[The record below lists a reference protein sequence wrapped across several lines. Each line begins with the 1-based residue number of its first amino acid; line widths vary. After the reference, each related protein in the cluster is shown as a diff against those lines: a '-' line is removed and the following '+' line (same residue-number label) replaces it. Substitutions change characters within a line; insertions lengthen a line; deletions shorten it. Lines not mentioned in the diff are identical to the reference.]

1 MKRTKIR
8 LKPSKLNKHLVLE
21 RIGKKRGIKFSI
33 IFTDFGHR
41 CAYIK
46 PTKDNLAW
54 LVYVLRRNCSRKY
67 FELIEKFDYD
77 LIPTVHGGMGFM
89 YFNGNKDRGFTD
101 GLVIGWDYGHC
112 NDARDYDLVKKYFG
126 ESYYTMSSLAM
137 FKGIP
142 MSVYTHEDI
151 LRDIKVVIDNVF
163 YDDEKYAD
171 LKKELQRMIFKP
183 FTKKRKYKNK

>member
-21 RIGKKRGIKFSI
+21 RIGNYRNTRFSI
-33 IFTDFGHR
+33 IFIDFGHR

-46 PTKDNLAW
+46 PNKDLLIW
-54 LVYVLRRNCSRKY
+54 LLYTLRRNCSKKY
-67 FELIEKFDYD
+67 FEILDRYGYN
-77 LIPTVHGGMGFM
+77 LVPLVHGGMGFIC
-89 YFNGNKDRGFTD
+89 FNENRDRGFTD

>member
-1 MKRTKIR
+1 MKRR

-54 LVYVLRRNCSRKY
+54 LVYVLRRNCSNKY

-77 LIPTVHGGMGFM
+77 LIPTVHGGMGFI
-89 YFNGNKDRGFTD
+89 YFDGNHDRGFTD

-112 NDARDYDLVKKYFG
+112 NDARDYNLVKKYFG

-137 FKGIP
+137 FKGVP
-142 MSVYTHEDI
+142 MRVYTHEDI
-151 LRDIKVVIDNVF
+151 LRDIKVVIDNIF
-163 YDDEKYAD
+163 YDDKKYTE